1 MTLAPRSLAETPW
14 LSTTAVQSVFAAL
27 EQDGAEARIVG
38 GAVRD
43 ALLGVPVADIDFATT
58 ATPDI
63 VSAQSKAAGF
73 KVVPTGIEHGTLT
86 VLAHGNKY
94 EVTTLRQDI
103 ETDGRRAIVRFGR
116 DWIADARRRDFT
128 VNALSIDAK
137 GTLYDPLGG
146 YEDMLAGRIRF
157 VGEPGKRI
165 AEDRLRI
172 LRFFRFHAQYGK
184 GDPDGEGLAAAIR
197 ARGALRDLSA
207 ERIGQEMRRIA
218 VARGALKTVATMQ
231 DSGILPIVLGGVG
244 YIGALRRLQEFE
256 ISVDMTPAVA
266 LRLAAIGCRVEEDV
280 LRLAG
285 RMRLANATRDRMR
298 KAITA
303 INKIGPRPQ
312 QKAARRAL
320 YRLGEE
326 GYRDGLALAY
336 AWSQAPDD
344 SAPLRELYALPDEW
358 SVPSF
363 PLGGRDVL
371 GGTSLRGP
379 SVGALLREIEDWWI
393 ENDFVADEP
402 ALRHR
407 LRQLIAA
414 DNDLR

>member
-1 MTLAPRSLAETPW
+1 MTLAPQSLAEAPW
-14 LSTTAVQSVFAAL
+14 LSTATVQSVFAAL

-38 GAVRD
+38 GAVRN

-86 VLAHGNKY
+86 VLAGGNKY
-94 EVTTLRQDI
+94 EVTTLREDI
-103 ETDGRRAIVRFGR
+103 ETDGRRAVVRFGR

-128 VNALSIDAK
+128 VNALSVDAK

-146 YEDMLAGRIRF
+146 YDDVLTGRIRF

-165 AEDRLRI
+165 AEDRLRV
-172 LRFFRFHAQYGK
+172 LRFFRFYAQYGK
-184 GDPDGEGLAAAIR
+184 GDLDGEGLTAAIR
-197 ARGALRDLSA
+197 ARDALRDLSA
-207 ERIGQEMRRIA
+207 ERIGQEMRQIA
-218 VARGALKTVATMQ
+218 VARGALKTVTAMQ

-256 ISVDMTPAVA
+256 NSVDMTPKLA
-266 LRLAAIGCRVEEDV
+266 LRVAAFACRVEEDA

-298 KAITA
+298 RAIAA
-303 INKIGPRPQ
+303 INEFGPRPQ

-326 GYRDGLALAY
+326 SYRDGVALAFG
-336 AWSQAPDD
+336 WNHAPAD
-344 SAPLRELYALPDEW
+344 SAPWRELYALPDEW
-358 SVPSF
+358 SAPTF

-379 SVGALLREIEDWWI
+379 SVGALLKGIEAWWV

-402 ALRHR
+402 ALRDR
-407 LRQLIAA
+407 LRELIAA
-414 DNDLR
+414 ANELR